1 VLFGVDLLF
10 KYFLKVT
17 KGWIKASNKKG
28 KVTTTFSKIVKLYS
42 EKDRTLVN
50 ASDLLFL
57 FEKRFDLR
65 LQQDSHEFLIALLDT
80 LNEETK
86 KKRKKG
92 EKEANEKKLEKNYS
106 KKVTRKGSSGIV
118 SVNLE
123 DSSHTP
129 GLDIVPSNISDKMHL
144 TGKNVRPGNRFLG
157 SYDHTKEKIE
167 SSVQA
172 DKSWNSYC
180 YMNRSI
186 VSYLFAGMLLRKTL
200 CCNCNT
206 FSNRF
211 EEFYD

>member
-1 VLFGVDLLF
+1 M
-10 KYFLKVT
+10 
-17 KGWIKASNKKG
+17 
-28 KVTTTFSKIVKLYS
+28 
-42 EKDRTLVN
+42 
-50 ASDLLFL
+50 
-57 FEKRFDLR
+57 R

-86 KKRKKG
+86 KKRRKG
-92 EKEANEKKLEKNYS
+92 EKEANEKKLEKNYT
-106 KKVTRKGSSGIV
+106 KKLTQKGSSEII
-118 SVNLE
+118 SVNFE
-123 DSSHTP
+123 DSPDAP
-129 GLDIVPSNISDKMHL
+129 GQQIVAGKISEGMHL
-144 TGKNVRPGNRFLG
+144 TGKNVRPNNRFLHT
-157 SYDHTKEKIE
+157 YDHTKEKIE